1 MIMDELTIRTHH
13 LIRLM
18 RPEDLD
24 QVMVIERASFESPWT
39 KNNFFDEFKNSDL
52 STQLVMEFDNRVI
65 AFAIV
70 WSIMDECHL
79 ANIAVHPD
87 CRRKGVAEIMLN
99 KVISIARDKN
109 CKKVMLEVRKS
120 NEPAIQLYN
129 KYRFEKVGV
138 RKNYYYDGFM
148 RQEDAVLMDL
158 NITHEG

>member
-1 MIMDELTIRTHH
+1 MAMNDITIRTHH

-24 QVMVIERASFESPWT
+24 QVMAIERTSFESPWT

-52 STQLVMEFDNRVI
+52 STQLVMEFDNRII

-70 WSIMDECHL
+70 WIIMDECHL

-87 CRRKGVAEIMLN
+87 CRRKGVAEILLN
-99 KVISIARDKN
+99 KVIALAREKN
-109 CKKVMLEVRKS
+109 CKKIMLEVRKS
-120 NEPAIQLYN
+120 NTPAIQLYL
-129 KYRFEKVGV
+129 KHRFEKVGV
-138 RKNYYYDGFM
+138 RKNYYHDGFM

-158 NITHEG
+158 NLT

>member
-1 MIMDELTIRTHH
+1 MDALHIRTHH

-24 QVMVIERASFESPWT
+24 KVMVIERTSFESPWT

-52 STQLVMEFDNRVI
+52 STQLVMELDNRII

-70 WSIMDECHL
+70 WIIIDECHL

-87 CRRKGVAEIMLN
+87 CRRMGVAEILLN
-99 KVISIARDKN
+99 KVISIAREKN
-109 CKKVMLEVRKS
+109 CKKIMLEVRKS
-120 NEPAIQLYN
+120 NTPAIQLYN

-138 RKNYYYDGFM
+138 RKNYYHDGFM
-148 RQEDAVLMDL
+148 LQEDAVLMDL
-158 NITHEG
+158 NLT

>member
-1 MIMDELTIRTHH
+1 MAMDDITIRTHH

-24 QVMVIERASFESPWT
+24 QVMAIERTSFESPWT

-52 STQLVMEFDNRVI
+52 STQLVMEFDNRII

-70 WSIMDECHL
+70 WIIMDECHL

-87 CRRKGVAEIMLN
+87 CRRKGVAEILLN
-99 KVISIARDKN
+99 KVIALAREKN
-109 CKKVMLEVRKS
+109 CKKIMLEVRKS
-120 NEPAIQLYN
+120 NTPAIQLYL
-129 KYRFEKVGV
+129 KHRFEKVGV
-138 RKNYYYDGFM
+138 RKNYYHDGFM

-158 NITHEG
+158 NLT

>member
-1 MIMDELTIRTHH
+1 MDELAVRTQH

-24 QVMVIERASFESPWT
+24 PVMAIERSSFESPWT

-52 STQLVMEFDNRVI
+52 STQLVMEFDHQVI

-70 WSIMDECHL
+70 WIILDECHL
-79 ANIAVHPD
+79 ANIAVHTD
-87 CRRKGVAEIMLN
+87 FRRIGVAEILLN
-99 KVISIARDKN
+99 KVIQIARERN
-109 CKKVMLEVRKS
+109 CKKIMLEVRQS

-129 KYRFEKVGV
+129 KYRFEKVGM
-138 RKNYYYDGFM
+138 RKNYYHDGFM

-158 NITHEG
+158 NLA